1 MHINYKVLFFV
12 IFMILSIHLVSAHS
26 IDNDNSNYII
36 QYSANKTTIDN
47 ETTSNIL
54 IKDEENIKEEIKEG
68 SNVFKRK
75 Y

>member
-1 MHINYKVLFFV
+1 
-12 IFMILSIHLVSAHS
+12 MILSIHLVSAHN